1 MEYMRT
7 LLRDNELFR
16 TYVTVSSHPRH
27 LQYAVCRYSAG
38 QFELFLARKKFHF
51 LSLSGSMQWGET
63 HKQCNRLKL
72 ADMVAKP
79 HQRLTKYPLLLKS
92 ILKKT
97 DEPSARDIVNSM
109 VRMKEKW
116 ITNAVFLIKKKK
128 TYKSVFLCV
137 SSSRWRLQRASST
150 AWTHRCDSVRTIRSS
165 PPFLPVSTHTRLQR
179 AAVKRWRR

>member
-1 MEYMRT
+1 
-7 LLRDNELFR
+7 
-16 TYVTVSSHPRH
+16 
-27 LQYAVCRYSAG
+27 
-38 QFELFLARKKFHF
+38 
-51 LSLSGSMQWGET
+51 MQWGET

-137 SSSRWRLQRASST
+137 SSSRWRL
-150 AWTHRCDSVRTIRSS
+150 
-165 PPFLPVSTHTRLQR
+165 
-179 AAVKRWRR
+179 